1 MRPHSLATRRTVLT
15 GTAAA
20 AAAAVTMRPAAPRA
34 AESHSW
40 KMQSLWQ
47 AGAINQEIFQDFAER
62 IRTTTGGRIEIT
74 PLPVGSIVAYNET
87 LDAVGNGIIEGQ
99 HGGTTYNAG
108 KDAAFALIGDLNGG
122 FETPWQMQ
130 MWYEYGGGL
139 ELARELYAEH
149 GLYFV
154 GPIWWGVESIP
165 SKTPLNGIAD
175 LEGVKLRAP
184 EGIGAQ
190 IFQELGANV
199 VTLAGSEVY
208 TALERGVIDATDWGT
223 VSMNADLGYQ
233 KIAKFALYPG
243 VHSMPAADIAVN
255 MDEWNALSDDL
266 KAIVEMAARDFA
278 RDMVERIALLDLQAA
293 KSLRDQG
300 VTLIDWSP
308 EERRKFRQVARGV
321 WGEWAGKSALAQKVY
336 DSQVAFLEKLGL
348 L

>member
-1 MRPHSLATRRTVLT
+1 MTDTIRTTRRKLLT
-15 GTAAA
+15 GAATAGAAA
-20 AAAAVTMRPAAPRA
+20 AIAAVPRPARA
-34 AESHSW
+34 DTRTW

-47 AGAINQEIFQDFAER
+47 AGAINQKIFDAFATR
-62 IRTTTGGRIEIT
+62 VGAVTGGRIEIT

-87 LDAVGNGIIEGQ
+87 LDAVANGIIEGQ
-99 HGGTTYNAG
+99 HGGTTYFAG
-108 KDAAFALIGDLNGG
+108 RDAAFALIGDLNGG

-139 ELARELYAEH
+139 EVTRELYAEF

-154 GPIWWGVESIP
+154 GPVWWGVESIP
-165 SKTPLNGIAD
+165 SKNPLNGIDD
-175 LEGVKLRAP
+175 LKGVKIRAP

-190 IFQELGANV
+190 IFQEIGANV

-233 KIAKFALYPG
+233 KIAKYALYPG
-243 VHSMPAADIAVN
+243 VHSMPAADVAVN
-255 MDEWNALSDDL
+255 LDEWNSLPDDL
-266 KAIVEMAARDFA
+266 KAAVEMATRDFA

-293 KSLRDQG
+293 KSLREQG
-300 VTLIDWSP
+300 ITLINWSP
-308 EERRKFRQVARGV
+308 EERKKFRQVAQGV
-321 WGEWAGKSALAQKVY
+321 WAEWADKSALAKKAY
-336 DSQVAFLEKLGL
+336 DSEVAFLQKLGL